1 MDLSTVVDILSIV
14 AVVSGLFFAGMELRQ
29 YRLSRDRESALELF
43 KTFQTPEF
51 MRGVRTV
58 TQLPDNQSRAQ
69 VEALT
74 GERMDDL
81 YILIASLEGMGV
93 LVRREELSLGLVEDF
108 LSGIIVA
115 SWVKLRRYVE
125 EERQVMGRE
134 TWVEWMQWLAERIIE
149 REKAKTAVPAYIEY
163 RDWEPD

>member
-58 TQLPDNQSRAQ
+58 THLPDNQSRAQ

-108 LSGIIVA
+108 LSGIIVT

-125 EERQVMGRE
+125 EERQAVGRE

>member
-1 MDLSTVVDILSIV
+1 MDLSTLVDILSIV
-14 AVVSGLFFAGMELRQ
+14 AIVSGLFFAGIELHQ

-51 MRGVRTV
+51 MRGVRTISE
-58 TQLPDNQSRAQ
+58 LPNNQSKAQ
-69 VEALT
+69 VESLA

-81 YILIASLEGMGV
+81 VFLIASLEGMGV
-93 LVRREELSLGLVEDF
+93 LVFRGELSLELVEDF
-108 LSGIIVA
+108 LSGIVVA
-115 SWVKLRRYVE
+115 TWAKLRRYVG
-125 EERQVMGRE
+125 EERQALGRE
-134 TWVEWMQWLAERIIE
+134 TWVEWMQWLAERIME